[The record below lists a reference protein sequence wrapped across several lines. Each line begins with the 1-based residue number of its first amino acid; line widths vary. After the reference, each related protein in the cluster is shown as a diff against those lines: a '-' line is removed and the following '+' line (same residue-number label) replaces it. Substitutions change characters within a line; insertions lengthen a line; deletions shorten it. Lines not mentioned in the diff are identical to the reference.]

1 MLDAFQ
7 VFDADGNGF
16 ISASELRAMMSTIG
30 EPLSDQEVDDM
41 MIVADVNGDGK
52 VNYDGRTLLGGGG
65 GGRRMGGGVGGGGG
79 GGGRRWGGGGG
90 GGRWGW
96 GGGGGGGGVV
106 ERATSTID

>member
-16 ISASELRAMMSTIG
+16 ISASELRTMMSTIG

-65 GGRRMGGGVGGGGG
+65 GGGVGGGEERRGG
-79 GGGRRWGGGGG
+79 EEVGVGWWRGRRA
-90 GGRWGW
+90 R
-96 GGGGGGGGVV
+96 
-106 ERATSTID
+106 